1 MERQNSVYVRM
12 LEDVLK
18 KKEHLLRDILE
29 RTREQEALLKQ
40 EELDQERFHEILE
53 EKGRWIE
60 ALNEMDEG
68 FDTLFAKVES
78 EIRSHKDRYKE
89 NIQRMQKSIVIVSE
103 YGMKIQALENQNS
116 ERLKAYLSAERK
128 KIREYPHE
136 QPDGIQ
142 ILPEYD

>member
-78 EIRSHKDRYKE
+78 EIRSHKDQYKE
-89 NIQRMQKSIVIVSE
+89 NIQQLAKKHCDCFGVWHEDPGTGESE
-103 YGMKIQALENQNS
+103 QREVKGIS
-116 ERLKAYLSAERK
+116 VCRAE
-128 KIREYPHE
+128 EDP
-136 QPDGIQ
+136 
-142 ILPEYD
+142 